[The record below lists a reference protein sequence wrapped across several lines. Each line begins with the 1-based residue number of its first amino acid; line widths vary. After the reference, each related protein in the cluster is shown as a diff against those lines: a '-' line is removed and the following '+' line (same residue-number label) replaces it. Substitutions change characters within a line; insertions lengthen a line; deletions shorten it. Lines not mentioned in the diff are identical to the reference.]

1 MKIIWQREWY
11 WAPRFGCYGRVMIET
26 SGRGNSEMLETS
38 GRGSSEILATVELY
52 RTSEDK
58 FDLEICYPGQGEKF
72 TVLGLVVGI
81 GQVTLIRIPTTLA
94 ESVKKPPPGMDDAAV
109 TREKF

>member
-11 WAPRFGCYGRVMIET
+11 WAPRFGCYGRVMI
-26 SGRGNSEMLETS
+26 ETS

-94 ESVKKPPPGMDDAAV
+94 ESVKKPPPGMDDVAV
-109 TREKF
+109 TRERF